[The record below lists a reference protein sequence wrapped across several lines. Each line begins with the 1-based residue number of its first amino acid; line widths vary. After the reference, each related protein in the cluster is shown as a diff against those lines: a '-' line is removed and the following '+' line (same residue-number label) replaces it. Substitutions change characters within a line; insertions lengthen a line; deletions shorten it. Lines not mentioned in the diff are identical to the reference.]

1 MTNNSHSNKKTAHS
15 LSQMA
20 ESTLDACWKHMMT
33 NEDVRHE
40 KINSVVHVLALTCTY
55 HGTHYMGRFWLQERT
70 WFTKNKLEKHCQE
83 WLAKDRTH
91 LGRNWNSSGSSW
103 LCCYKGRQCTSQH
116 LLSNRGPLNFG
127 YGFGE
132 RGFGQVSAIAISER
146 WFQYATVDR
155 QPYCLGCHRSGS
167 GFVIWLLSCCPSA
180 SGHALN
186 MLVGLYSQILTES
199 VLILFAVCIGWN
211 SWGQQLVVQS
221 NYH

>member
-1 MTNNSHSNKKTAHS
+1 MCIPRYTLYGEILVTREDLVDQEQTGEALSRMTCKRQDSP
-15 LSQMA
+15 
-20 ESTLDACWKHMMT
+20 
-33 NEDVRHE
+33 
-40 KINSVVHVLALTCTY
+40 
-55 HGTHYMGRFWLQERT
+55 G
-70 WFTKNKLEKHCQE
+70 
-83 WLAKDRTH
+83 
-91 LGRNWNSSGSSW
+91 LGRNWNSSESSW

-132 RGFGQVSAIAISER
+132 RGFGRVSAIAISER

-186 MLVGLYSQILTES
+186 MLVGLYSQILAES